1 VRGRRAQ
8 PRAEG
13 ATRCGGGTQAEADL
27 RTLLEIPDNYK
38 VLFMQGGASTQFS
51 AIPLNLLKKEDTI
64 DVVVT
69 GSWSKK

>member
-1 VRGRRAQ
+1 
-8 PRAEG
+8 
-13 ATRCGGGTQAEADL
+13 
-27 RTLLEIPDNYK
+27 
-38 VLFMQGGASTQFS
+38 MQGGASTQFS